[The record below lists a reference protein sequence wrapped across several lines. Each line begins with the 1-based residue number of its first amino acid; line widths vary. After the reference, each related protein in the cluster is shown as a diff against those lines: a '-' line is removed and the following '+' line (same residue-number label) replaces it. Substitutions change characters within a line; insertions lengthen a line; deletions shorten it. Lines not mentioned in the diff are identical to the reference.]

1 MRTVIQVERADCC
14 VFNNSLNR
22 EIAALNGV
30 YAVNIDNYKNEV
42 TIDHTDEVSFEEI
55 YAKLEDSGYTPL
67 GGRNREK
74 TDYSTLEWPEENQHN

>member
-1 MRTVIQVERADCC
+1 MRTVIQVERANCC
-14 VFNNSLNR
+14 AFNNSLNR

-55 YAKLEDSGYTPL
+55 YAKLEHSGYTPL
-67 GGRNREK
+67 GDRSREK

>member
-1 MRTVIQVERADCC
+1 MRTVIQVERANCC

-22 EIAALNGV
+22 EIAVLNGV

-55 YAKLEDSGYTPL
+55 YTKLEESGYTPL
-67 GGRNREK
+67 GDRSIEK